1 VPTIGNE
8 AFGRVSI
15 EAQACGLPVLCSDN
29 GGLPETLLPDITGL
43 LIPAGDVPAWRDAIL
58 RLTQN
63 TQLRMQLQSKGR
75 DWVNRTFSTTA
86 VVKQFTKLLESA

>member
-1 VPTIGNE
+1 
-8 AFGRVSI
+8 
-15 EAQACGLPVLCSDN
+15 VLCSDN

-43 LIPAGDVPAWRDAIL
+43 LIAAGDVPAWRDAIL
-58 RLTQN
+58 RLAQN